1 MNKLTEGS
9 NMRWESSRMML
20 PEHVARIRDE
30 LENEKKI
37 NRPILAEDEL
47 EQIGRTLQEAI
58 EKRCPVELS
67 YYKDGFIKQAICYS
81 NCLDPLNKHLI
92 THDAYGMKNQYAFQ
106 DIMDA
111 RIGENSNMD

>member
-20 PEHVARIRDE
+20 PEHVARIQE
-30 LENEKKI
+30 EIENEKKI
-37 NRPILAEDEL
+37 ERPILAEDEL

-67 YYKDGFIKQAICYS
+67 YYKDGFIKQMICYIKR
-81 NCLDPLNKHLI
+81 LDPTDKRL
-92 THDAYGMKNQYAFQ
+92 TVSDMYGLKCQYKFN

-111 RIGENSNMD
+111 KIG